1 MFINKYFCFIV
12 GLMLSIGGIKIA
24 YTKKISQGNASFRLD
39 DLYLG
44 SFAYVLG
51 GILVIIGLYTLYYCY
66 NKEL

>member
-1 MFINKYFCFIV
+1 
-12 GLMLSIGGIKIA
+12 MLSIGGIKIA